1 MKVSTIHLKQFR
13 NQKNNKYKLS
23 KKTVITGNN
32 GAGKTTIL
40 EAIRIVSVGKSF
52 KTSRFDDLIEFDKNY
67 FQVSLKRGKDLF
79 EYFYG
84 TQFEENPVIDRQL
97 SINNQ
102 KQGYLEF
109 LGKFPSVSFSPK
121 DVDIITGQPGL
132 RRQFIDSILWQ
143 AHPEF
148 RRDQLEY
155 SKVLKERSK
164 LLFFLK
170 INRATIDELQPWNE
184 LLVGLSKKIRAARAS
199 FVEFTNKQLKGFRQS
214 LPGKIAVQLEMDVSN
229 DDLASLEQQEIRLGH
244 NLYGPHRDELK
255 IYCNDQLA
263 RRFSSRGQARSI
275 IALLKAIE
283 ARYIKEKSG
292 IEPIIILDDIVSEL
306 DRENIAW
313 LFSIYG
319 ESYQLIATS
328 VEKTPVFEGW
338 EELKL
343 NDWADQ

>member
-1 MKVSTIHLKQFR
+1 MKVSTIRLKQFR

-32 GAGKTTIL
+32 GVGKTTIL

-67 FQVSLKRGKDLF
+67 FQVSLRRGKDLF

-143 AHPEF
+143 A
-148 RRDQLEY
+148 R
-155 SKVLKERSK
+155 
-164 LLFFLK
+164 
-170 INRATIDELQPWNE
+170 
-184 LLVGLSKKIRAARAS
+184 
-199 FVEFTNKQLKGFRQS
+199 
-214 LPGKIAVQLEMDVSN
+214 
-229 DDLASLEQQEIRLGH
+229 
-244 NLYGPHRDELK
+244 
-255 IYCNDQLA
+255 
-263 RRFSSRGQARSI
+263 
-275 IALLKAIE
+275 
-283 ARYIKEKSG
+283 
-292 IEPIIILDDIVSEL
+292 
-306 DRENIAW
+306 
-313 LFSIYG
+313 
-319 ESYQLIATS
+319 
-328 VEKTPVFEGW
+328 
-338 EELKL
+338 
-343 NDWADQ
+343 